1 MLRVQQFLPL
11 AWIAGAC
18 ASSHEFLSKAPV
30 PTQWPVA
37 PVDGGSADVPPGR
50 AVEKLDSVDMPSNI
64 TAGALA
70 SPDSAKA
77 EVAQSAAAVASLEG
91 VGVGAA
97 AQSAAG
103 GVGGC
108 TMYAGRNCYGN
119 GNNYEP
125 CQGEHGGWSHAPDE
139 YSYKVASLWECT
151 HICNGDSSCY
161 AVVYLPSQ
169 SKCFFRYDILLSR
182 CDYSSGADHFDTY
195 ICR

>member
-1 MLRVQQFLPL
+1 MLAVQQFLSL
-11 AWIAGAC
+11 VLIVGAGA
-18 ASSHEFLSKAPV
+18 SSEEFLSKAPV
-30 PTQWPVA
+30 PTQWPAA
-37 PVDGGSADVPPGR
+37 PVDGDSAGSTGHS
-50 AVEKLDSVDMPSNI
+50 VEQLASMEMPSNI

-70 SPDSAKA
+70 SPEDAKA
-77 EVAQSAAAVASLEG
+77 EVAQSAVAVAGLEG

-139 YSYKVASLWECT
+139 YSYKVTSIWECT

-169 SKCFFRYDILLSR
+169 SKCFFRYNILLSR
-182 CDYSSGADHFDTY
+182 CDYSTGGDHFDTY